1 MEDST
6 EEEFKSCLL
15 KSFINELDETIELK
29 VSSSRSNLHNTVGI
43 FSENISTDSDDNNI
57 SNKNYLFSTLCL
69 NKKILYLQKKL
80 ASELNAN
87 DITGIIKNLKNNF
100 SNLIIGKHSNYFI
113 SDLIKK
119 STKRQKMTILGE
131 IYSEIGKLAMT
142 EYGSHPIQTF
152 IERASS
158 NEEIT
163 MLVNALSKR
172 YFFVQVC
179 IHPHGNFVIQKLLSF
194 FSEQY
199 REKINQ
205 LIFENILVLANN
217 IHGVCVVQKY
227 IFTCEQYQKLSLLTF
242 VFSLNLLTLGTN
254 QYGNYAC
261 QCLLKKVGLF
271 PDLYQS
277 LSNRILFNFFSL
289 STNQYGNHLVDIFLE
304 GINKTEKWRIFDE
317 LYSLGVIHKLYNDK
331 YGRYIIFK
339 LLNIFEFS
347 ERSNILCLIKNA
359 KLKVCDV

>member
-1 MEDST
+1 MEDRT

-15 KSFINELDETIELK
+15 KSFINELDETIELE
-29 VSSSRSNLHNTVGI
+29 VSSSDCNLQIGMGN
-43 FSENISTDSDDNNI
+43 FSENVSTDSDEINI
-57 SNKNYLFSTLCL
+57 SNKSNLLSALCL

-80 ASELNAN
+80 ANELKAK
-87 DITGIIKNLKNNF
+87 DITGIIKNLKYNF
-100 SNLIIGKHSNYFI
+100 ISLIVGKHSNYFI

-119 STKRQKMTILGE
+119 STKRQKITILRE
-131 IYSEIGKLAMT
+131 IYSEIGKLAVS

-158 NEEIT
+158 KEEIT

-172 YFFVQVC
+172 YFFVQLC
-179 IHPHGNFVIQKLLSF
+179 IHPHGNFVIQKLLTF
-194 FSEQY
+194 FNEQY

-205 LIFENILVLANN
+205 LIIENILVLATN
-217 IHGVCVVQKY
+217 IHGVCVVQKF
-227 IFTCEQYQKLSLLTF
+227 IFTCEHYQKLSLLTS

-261 QCLLKKVGLF
+261 QCLLKKVGAF

-277 LSNRILFNFFSL
+277 LSNGVLFNFISL
-289 STNQYGNHLVDIFLE
+289 SMNQYGNHLVDIFLE
-304 GINKTEKWRIFDE
+304 SINKIEKMRIFDE
-317 LYSLGVIHKLYNDK
+317 LYPLGIIHKLYKDK
-331 YGRYIIFK
+331 YGRYIVFK
-339 LLNIFEFS
+339 ILNSFEFC

-359 KLKVCDV
+359 KLEVNDV